1 MVAIAISGLHAAVE
15 DTGSGDSRCIAVLHQ
30 TGRMGERLLLA
41 VPAEVLS
48 RL

>member
-1 MVAIAISGLHAAVE
+1 MEAIAISGLHAAVE
-15 DTGSGDSRCIAVLHQ
+15 NAWSGNRCRIAVIHE
-30 TGRMGERLLLA
+30 TSRMGERLLLA